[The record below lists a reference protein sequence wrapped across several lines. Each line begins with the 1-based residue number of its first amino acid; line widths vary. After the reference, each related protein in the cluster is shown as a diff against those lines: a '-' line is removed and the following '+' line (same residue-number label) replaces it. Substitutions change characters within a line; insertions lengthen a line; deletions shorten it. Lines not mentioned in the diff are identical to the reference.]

1 MRRADR
7 EITGFDEIVELIGRC
22 DTIRLGMA
30 DKGAPYVV
38 PLSFGYEVVD
48 GVVFFYI
55 HGATEGRKHR
65 LLDGR
70 PRVCVEGDILH
81 GYVDDG
87 RGRSTSTCDYESFIG
102 WGNVERV
109 IDEAALKGL
118 RLLLEHCRLPADPLG
133 PEVLKVTAVYRI
145 KIDELTGKRNRPGH
159 A

>member
-7 EITGFDEIVELIGRC
+7 EITSFDEIVELIGRC

-48 GVVFFYI
+48 GTVFFYI

-70 PRVCVEGDILH
+70 PRVCVEGDICH
-81 GYVDDG
+81 GFVSDG
-87 RGRSTSTCDYESFIG
+87 QGGGTCDYESFIG
-102 WGNVERV
+102 SGNAERV
-109 IDEAALKGL
+109 IDETAQNGL
-118 RLLLEHCRLPADPLG
+118 RLLLEHCGLPADPLG

-145 KIDELTGKRNRPGH
+145 KIDELTGKRSLRGH
-159 A
+159 K